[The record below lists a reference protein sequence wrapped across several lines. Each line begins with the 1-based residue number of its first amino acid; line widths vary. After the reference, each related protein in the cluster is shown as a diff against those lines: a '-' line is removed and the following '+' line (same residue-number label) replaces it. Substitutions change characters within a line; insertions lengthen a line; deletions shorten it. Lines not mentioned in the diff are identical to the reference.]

1 MASSRTAH
9 IKVRESD
16 LSTSARIRNA
26 ALEEFAEKG
35 VSGTTLRG
43 VAAAAGVS
51 TGLVQHHF
59 GTKAGLK
66 QSVEQHVVD
75 VALETFGGL
84 VGDTSDADIW
94 STMGDKVTAWVAE
107 NTTSLRYLARA
118 LTDGDP
124 SANRVFTALLMI
136 ARSQWLE
143 PLARGGGLD
152 PKADADWAALHVTV
166 FNLATVL
173 LEPAISAQLPEPLFT
188 PSQLRRWNVAT
199 TELYRR
205 GFAMPRRRSTTRT

>member
-1 MASSRTAH
+1 MPSNETAH
-9 IKVRESD
+9 VRVRESD

-26 ALEEFAEKG
+26 ALEGFADKG
-35 VSGTTLRG
+35 VSGTTMRD

-59 GTKAGLK
+59 GTKAGL
-66 QSVEQHVVD
+66 QHAVEQHVID
-75 VALETFGGL
+75 VALETFEGL
-84 VGDTSDADIW
+84 VGETIDADIW
-94 STMGDKVTAWVAE
+94 ATMGDKVTAWVAE

-118 LTDGDP
+118 LSDGDP
-124 SANRVFTALLMI
+124 SASRIFTALLTI
-136 ARSQWLE
+136 ARTQWLE

-152 PKADADWAALHVTV
+152 PNADAEWAALHVIV

-173 LEPAISAQLPEPLFT
+173 LEPAISAQLPKPLFT
-188 PSQLRRWNVAT
+188 SAQLRRWNVAT

-205 GFAMPRRRSTTRT
+205 GFASPPSPDR